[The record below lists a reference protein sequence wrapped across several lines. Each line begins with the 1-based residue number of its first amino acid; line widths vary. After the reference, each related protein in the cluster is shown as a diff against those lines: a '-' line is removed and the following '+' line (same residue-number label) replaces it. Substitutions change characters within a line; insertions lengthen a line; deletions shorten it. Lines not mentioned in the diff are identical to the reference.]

1 MPSFDSY
8 MKIANILYARMPPLL
23 YEPEGEKIAERLWR
37 ETLDELAFA
46 NVAKIVD
53 SLSK

>member
-1 MPSFDSY
+1 
-8 MKIANILYARMPPLL
+8 MKVANILHVRMPPLL